1 MRNLLITHLMAH
13 ERIPNDCD
21 FDVFEA
27 DGWPKILAFHSHKHT
42 HTHTERETTHRDAH
56 THNIVFHNIVFL
68 FKETL
73 RHTRRRMTN
82 T

>member
-27 DGWPKILAFHSHKHT
+27 DGWPKILAFTQK
-42 HTHTERETTHRDAH
+42 ERES
-56 THNIVFHNIVFL
+56 
-68 FKETL
+68 E
-73 RHTRRRMTN
+73 
-82 T
+82 